1 MLIIVKVSVIVP
13 AQPENMKSLEAFKS
27 DIKKREPKECF
38 SRLCKT
44 YIHQWA
50 SFKRS
55 ILSFYVDYIVFVFY
69 FRYIGQPVVKIR
81 RDLTFRGELDDFTN
95 KVF

>member
-1 MLIIVKVSVIVP
+1 MLIIVKAPVIVP
-13 AQPENMKSLEAFKS
+13 AQLKNMKSLEAFKS
-27 DIKKREPKECF
+27 DIKIESQKSAFPDSARHTFTK
-38 SRLCKT
+38 
-44 YIHQWA
+44 WA
-50 SFKRS
+50 SFKIS

-81 RDLTFRGELDDFTN
+81 RDLTFRGELDDFTD